1 MNKIIAPI
9 LATRKKNKF
18 ENLFSFKQF
27 KRRLGSKDLKRDNVD
42 YKELKLTLIDTKKT
56 VYTHGSENDLKS
68 HLANLRNE
76 FNGKSE
82 LEYYHAELN
91 VFLRRGIDL
100 KETFRKLSEL
110 WKNESD
116 FLIKNLNTRWL
127 ISAADSF
134 IDHDTNPLSRAY
146 AFSAICLVNSCK
158 LCETERF
165 ANNSKNS
172 EYAPNQLEQL
182 KKERIALFDG
192 TSAFAIGT
200 CDTLRNMRWRLDSM
214 KSDLPSYIILQEI
227 FHRINSHNTVYKR
240 MAEHHTNKN
249 TIWW

>member
-1 MNKIIAPI
+1 
-9 LATRKKNKF
+9 LATRKKTKF
-18 ENLFSFKQF
+18 ENLFSFKQL
-27 KRRLGSKDLKRDNVD
+27 KRQFGSKDLKRDNVD
-42 YKELKLTLIDTKKT
+42 YKELKSTLINTNKT
-56 VYTHGSENDLKS
+56 VYTHGSENNLKS

-91 VFLRRGIDL
+91 VFLRRGINPKD
-100 KETFRKLSEL
+100 TFRKFSEL

-127 ISAADSF
+127 ISATDSF

-165 ANNSKNS
+165 ASNYKNI
-172 EYAPNQLEQL
+172 EYDPIKLEQL
-182 KKERIALFDG
+182 KKERIPLFDG
-192 TSAFAIGT
+192 TSAFTIGT
-200 CDTLRNMRWRLDSM
+200 CDTLRNMRWRLDAM
-214 KSDLPSYIILQEI
+214 KEPLPSYWILREI
-227 FHRINSHNTVYKR
+227 FNRINKFETVYSR
-240 MAEHHTNKN
+240 MSKQHTNKN
-249 TIWW
+249 TLWW

>member
-1 MNKIIAPI
+1 
-9 LATRKKNKF
+9 LATRKKSKF

-27 KRRLGSKDLKRDNVD
+27 KRRLGYKDLERDNAN
-42 YKELKLTLIDTKKT
+42 YKELKSAVIHTEKT
-56 VYTHGSENDLKS
+56 EYTHGSENDLKS

-76 FNGKSE
+76 FNEKTE

-91 VFLRRGIDL
+91 VFLRRGIDC
-100 KETFRKLSEL
+100 KETFKKLSAL
-110 WKNESD
+110 WENESD
-116 FLIKNLNTRWL
+116 FLIENLNTRWL

-134 IDHDTNPLSRAY
+134 IDHDANPLSRAF

-165 ANNSKNS
+165 ANDSETSK
-172 EYAPNQLEQL
+172 YKPDKLARL
-182 KKERIALFDG
+182 KKERIPLFDG

-214 KSDLPSYIILQEI
+214 KSALPSYKILQEI
-227 FHRINSHNTVYKR
+227 FCRINSHNTAYKR